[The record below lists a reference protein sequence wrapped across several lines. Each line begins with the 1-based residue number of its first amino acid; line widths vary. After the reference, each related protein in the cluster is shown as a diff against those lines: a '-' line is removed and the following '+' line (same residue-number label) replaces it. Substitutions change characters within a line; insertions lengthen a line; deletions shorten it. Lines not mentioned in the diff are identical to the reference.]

1 MPLLTQMEQRRIEAD
16 ILRRLFDMLTERF
29 GRAEALQMVGDA
41 TRAAAREAGKAHAE
55 TCDTTPN
62 LTHFATVVNTW
73 RSSRALEIAKV
84 EIGFDK
90 MRAIIKRCG
99 YVDAYRE
106 MGLPDD
112 LVCQISCLREE
123 AFAEGYS
130 SHLSLKRPTTLCR
143 DRKPCE
149 LIYTWK

>member
-1 MPLLTQMEQRRIEAD
+1 MPLLTQMEQRRIEVD

-29 GRAEALQMVGDA
+29 GRAEALQMVGNV

-99 YVDAYRE
+99 YIDAYRE

-123 AFAEGYS
+123 AFVEGYS
-130 SHLSLKRPTTLCR
+130 SHLNLKRPTTLCG